1 MIIPQM
7 KASAPAYAPYLHPC
21 RQRNERKCYLG
32 GYTKYSVVRQ
42 SMYVSSVNF
51 VKNNINYSRSF
62 ALTCMDVLMS
72 WAHGSARTT
81 ICGK

>member
-1 MIIPQM
+1 MIFPQM
-7 KASAPAYAPYLHPC
+7 VALTHPC
-21 RQRNERKCYLG
+21 VRDISASMHVNANERKCYLG

-62 ALTCMDVLMS
+62 AF
-72 WAHGSARTT
+72 

>member
-7 KASAPAYAPYLHPC
+7 NA
-21 RQRNERKCYLG
+21 NERKCYLG

-42 SMYVSSVNF
+42 SMHVSSVSF

-62 ALTCMDVLMS
+62 AF
-72 WAHGSARTT
+72 